1 MSDVNDWNTK
11 VIEEFRANGGHV
23 VMDSKDVPMLLLH
36 TRGAK
41 TGEDRVN
48 PVMYLENNGLLFVF
62 ASKAGADSNP
72 DWYYNL
78 VAHPEV
84 IVELGDDTFAATAI
98 VVKGEERDV
107 IWDLMAQAMPQFGEY
122 QTKTSRVIPV
132 IELRR
137 FTSPL

>member
-23 VMDSKDVPMLLLH
+23 KFDSKDVPILLLH

-48 PVMYLENNGLLFVF
+48 PVMYLEDNGRLFVF
-62 ASKAGADSNP
+62 ASKAGGDTNP

-84 IVELGDDTFAATAI
+84 LVELGGDTFPATAI
-98 VVKGEERDV
+98 VVKGEERDR
-107 IWDLMAQAMPQFGEY
+107 IWGLMAQAMPQFGEY
-122 QTKTSRVIPV
+122 QTKTTRVIPV
-132 IELRR
+132 VELRR
-137 FTSPL
+137 FTSPM

>member
-11 VIEEFRANGGHV
+11 VIEEFRASGGHV
-23 VMDSKDVPMLLLH
+23 MVDSKDVPILLLH

-48 PVMYLENNGLLFVF
+48 PVMYLEDNGLLFVF

-78 VAHPEV
+78 TAHPEV
-84 IVELGDDTFAATAI
+84 IVELGGDTFAATAI
-98 VVKGEERDV
+98 VVKGEERDRV
-107 IWDLMAQAMPQFGEY
+107 WDLMAKSMPQFGEY
-122 QTKTSRVIPV
+122 QTKTTRVIPV
-132 IELRR
+132 IELQR
-137 FTSPL
+137 FTSPM

>member
-23 VMDSKDVPMLLLH
+23 LVDAKDVPMLLLN

-41 TGEDRVN
+41 TGDDRVN
-48 PVMYLENNGLLFVF
+48 PVMYLEDNGLLFVF

-84 IVELGDDTFAATAI
+84 IVELGGDTFAATAI
-98 VVKGEERDV
+98 VVKGEERDR

-122 QTKTSRVIPV
+122 QTKTTRVIPV